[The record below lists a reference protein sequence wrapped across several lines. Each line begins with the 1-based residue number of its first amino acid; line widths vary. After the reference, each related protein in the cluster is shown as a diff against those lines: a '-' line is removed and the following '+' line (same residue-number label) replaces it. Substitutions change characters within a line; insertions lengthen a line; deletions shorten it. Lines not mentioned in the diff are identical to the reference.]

1 MLGSQRL
8 RRPRLGAARAAFAVP
23 ACAVV
28 ASAAWLADRS
38 SNLIRLDVA
47 LCLGLWWFVGRRSG
61 LAAAVAAGVTSA
73 VLASASAAMSAPAV
87 LVIVAATV
95 AGVSI
100 LAVSGGRA
108 LLDDASGRRPTARAM
123 VLLGALVTVAVLDS
137 AVSRWARPDASRPG
151 LATAALVGAA
161 LASMLA
167 LAWRGEAGRRNESG
181 LAPVV
186 VVLLAL
192 SAVMGASFVSW
203 ERAEHERFTAAVDT
217 AAVGFFTGHSDVLNT
232 LIVKAGTASR
242 GSMGAVST
250 FGNDLQTAVF
260 ANRPVSAAAYVDVA
274 PDGASRMTA
283 ILSRQ
288 PNYEQPL
295 AAALGRSGPMLA
307 RVPATPLPIDLGI
320 LDIVRPEGGRVPH
333 FVLAVEVRGP
343 QVDAAAGHRRFL
355 VFAMSFDEL
364 LNATTAITSFPD
376 VVFDVVADG
385 TSGVHRWSTSPE
397 GVEPA
402 DVLREG
408 GSATALLGGSNVT
421 VGGRRGDDFGPS
433 TMRRSLTLAAELVIA
448 ALILAVLLR
457 LAEVQVMADR
467 DRRHREVLLR
477 AALDAT
483 PGRTAL
489 FDEQGK
495 VVMAN
500 REAIEQSAV
509 PVVGAAVA
517 DVLGLGDGDP
527 SERRSIDRAVHD
539 ALRGVE
545 SRLEHA
551 EESNDRRG
559 GLRIDEIFVRPI
571 AGPGSGRAG
580 FIQSIDVTERRELA
594 MRSARSERLEALGA
608 LAGGMA
614 HDFNNLLFVTMGNL
628 QMLAMEPVVSAD
640 AKLTRFVARS
650 TDAVQRGT
658 SITRSL
664 LTLARSQ
671 PLEESTVEL
680 AGFFADLLP
689 LVQQAVGRQRTVE
702 VHLDDALPEITV
714 DAGRLSSSVLN
725 LVFNARDAMGAS
737 GRLRITASMATEPGD
752 DDLAPGPYLCITIA
766 DDGTGMSTE
775 TLGRAFEPFFTTK
788 RAGSGTG
795 LGLST
800 VYAFTR
806 QSRGTTRIVSAPGV
820 GTEVSLVFPIG
831 DGPVVRRSDA
841 VVGELT
847 GMRVMVVDDEAALAE
862 LICAWLV
869 DLGATARSAT
879 TPADAMELVC
889 EFEPQVLVSDV
900 QLGADM
906 DGLELSERCLAV
918 VPDLQIVFVTG
929 FSDRMRE
936 LQRRGARTLAKPFS
950 QDDLRAALGSLDR
963 VSSGAGA

>member
-1 MLGSQRL
+1 MFESMGLGRT
-8 RRPRLGAARAAFAVP
+8 RRDAARGALAVSG
-23 ACAVV
+23 CAVAAAASWV
-28 ASAAWLADRS
+28 ADHSAG
-38 SNLIRLDVA
+38 LIRIDVA
-47 LCLGLWWFVGRRSG
+47 VCLGMWWFVSRRSG
-61 LAAAVAAGVTSA
+61 FAAAVTSGVTAAALAAASTSVTVSASLVVVATTVAA
-73 VLASASAAMSAPAV
+73 
-87 LVIVAATV
+87 
-95 AGVSI
+95 VSI
-100 LAVSGGRA
+100 LAVSGSRA
-108 LLDDASGRRPTARAM
+108 LLDDSSGRRPTGRS
-123 VLLGALVTVAVLDS
+123 VILFVALAAVAVLDG
-137 AVSRWARPDASRPG
+137 AASRWVRPDERPSG
-151 LATAALVGAA
+151 LGTAALIGAA
-161 LASMLA
+161 LASMMA
-167 LAWRGEAGRRNESG
+167 LAWRGDAGRRNESG

-186 VVLLAL
+186 AVLLAL
-192 SAVMGASFVSW
+192 SAVMGVSFVSW
-203 ERAEHERFTAAVDT
+203 ERAEHERLTAAVDT
-217 AAVGFFTGHSDVLNT
+217 AAAGFFTGHSDVLNT
-232 LIVKAGTASR
+232 LIVKAGTATR
-242 GSMGAVST
+242 GSMGAVAT

-274 PDGASRMTA
+274 PNGASHMTA
-283 ILSRQ
+283 ILARQ

-295 AAALGRSGPMLA
+295 AAALRSSGPTLA
-307 RVPATPLPIDLGI
+307 KVAVTPLPIDLGI
-320 LDIVRPEGGRVPH
+320 IDIERPEGGRVPH
-333 FVLAVEVRGP
+333 FVLAVEVVGP
-343 QVDAAAGHRRFL
+343 QIDAAAGERRFL

-397 GVEPA
+397 GIEPA
-402 DVLREG
+402 DGLRQG

-421 VGGRRGDDFGPS
+421 VGVWRGDDFGLS
-433 TMRRSLTLAAELVIA
+433 TMRRSLILAAEMVIA

-457 LAEVQVMADR
+457 LAEVQVTADR

-489 FDEQGK
+489 FDERGT

-527 SERRSIDRAVHD
+527 GERRSIDRAVHD

-580 FIQSIDVTERRELA
+580 FIQSIDVTERRQLA

-628 QMLAMEPVVSAD
+628 QMLAMEPAVSAD
-640 AKLTRFVARS
+640 PKLTRFVARS

-689 LVQQAVGRQRTVE
+689 LVQQAVGQQRTVE
-702 VHLDDALPEITV
+702 VHVDDVLPEITV

-737 GRLRITASMATEPGD
+737 GVLRITASTVSEPGD
-752 DDLAPGPYLCITIA
+752 DDLVPGSYLCISVA
-766 DDGTGMSTE
+766 DDGTGMTTE

-806 QSRGTTRIVSAPGV
+806 QSRGTTRIVSAPGA
-820 GTEVSLVFPIG
+820 GTEVSLLFPIAG
-831 DGPVVRRSDA
+831 GPAARRTDA

-847 GMRVMVVDDEAALAE
+847 GMRVMVVDDEVALAE

-879 TPADAMELVC
+879 TPADAMELVG

-900 QLGADM
+900 QLGADV
-906 DGLELSERCLAV
+906 DGLELSQRCRAV

-950 QDDLRAALGSLDR
+950 REDLRAALGSLDL
-963 VSSGAGA
+963 VSSGADA